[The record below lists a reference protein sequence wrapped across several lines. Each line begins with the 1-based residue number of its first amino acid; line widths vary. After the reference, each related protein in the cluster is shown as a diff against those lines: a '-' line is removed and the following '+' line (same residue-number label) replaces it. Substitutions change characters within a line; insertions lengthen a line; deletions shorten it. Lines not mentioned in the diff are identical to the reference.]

1 MTLFLTSRGALASR
15 MLLAVI
21 CDPEQPTQNT
31 GSLIDCEVSCDPLST
46 QYLYLFKSVF
56 NVTVVL
62 SLEALLSEYLDAACS
77 LLSELLLLGHEV
89 S

>member
-1 MTLFLTSRGALASR
+1 MILFLSSRGALASR

-31 GSLIDCEVSCDPLST
+31 GSLIDCEVSCDLLST